1 MRGMPPPR
9 PATDCGDRANRSSI
23 AAKDPTA
30 RRHIPGMSSEQ
41 HDDAAARLRRAV
53 DQGDAPVLS
62 SDIVTGAPGRR
73 APRLINH
80 GRVSRAAGGA
90 VLAVAAVTAGSL
102 VIAQPFASRAPLF
115 TAAGGAADQSALGAA
130 AESSDLR
137 IGVWKQ
143 YEYVAGDGLSSSGGS
158 GGVHALERTGTPEAT
173 LDELAGV
180 FDLVGDAMRASY
192 FDESYPSYIVG
203 PEDGSAPALTITWA
217 GTASWWYS
225 DPGASGWTT
234 CASPGDAGAEGA
246 GADGSGDSAEADEPL
261 PEIAPEV
268 CEPVPPADGDM
279 PSEDEARDEAAAI
292 LTATGLD
299 VDAADIRITADA
311 WQTVASANLVVDGVE
326 TALDWA
332 VAWGPS
338 GEIAWAYGHAVE
350 VVSKGSF
357 GTVSE
362 RDAVSRLADG
372 RWFGAA
378 GPEFQGGGIG
388 IAEMSGDAA
397 IEQRMPG
404 TDGDGATGSSGAAVD
419 PGTEPA
425 PAPTDSAPPAEPAPS
440 EPAPEPAPVQP
451 SPIDP
456 EKPAPTEPAPVEPT
470 PIDPSEPPVVEP
482 EPLPEPTPEV
492 EIVTME
498 EAEATLLLLWDSEGD
513 AWLVPG
519 YAYRQAEGWWSSV
532 VSLVE
537 GVIALPEPVE
547 YRIEPMPLPAED

>member
-1 MRGMPPPR
+1 
-9 PATDCGDRANRSSI
+9 
-23 AAKDPTA
+23 
-30 RRHIPGMSSEQ
+30 MSSEQ
-41 HDDAAARLRRAV
+41 HDDAAARLRRAI
-53 DQGDAPVLS
+53 DQGDAPILS

-115 TAAGGAADQSALGAA
+115 TAAGGSADQSALGAA
-130 AESSDLR
+130 AESSDMR

-143 YEYVAGDGLSSSGGS
+143 YEYVAGDGLSTSGGS
-158 GGVHALERTGTPEAT
+158 GGVYALERSGTPEAT
-173 LDELAGV
+173 LVELAGV
-180 FDLVGDAMRASY
+180 FDLVGEAMRASY
-192 FDESYPSYIVG
+192 FDDSYPSYIVG

-225 DPGASGWTT
+225 DPAASGWTT
-234 CASPGDAGAEGA
+234 CASPGDAGA
-246 GADGSGDSAEADEPL
+246 DGSGDSAPADEPL

-338 GEIAWAYGHAVE
+338 GEIAWAYGHAVD

-378 GPEFQGGGIG
+378 GPDFQGGGVG

-425 PAPTDSAPPAEPAPS
+425 PAPTDSAPPAEPSPS
-440 EPAPEPAPVQP
+440 EPAPEPAPV
-451 SPIDP
+451 D
-456 EKPAPTEPAPVEPT
+456 PT
-470 PIDPSEPPVVEP
+470 PVDPSEPPVVEP
-482 EPLPEPTPEV
+482 EPLPEPSPEV
-492 EIVTME
+492 EIVTLD
-498 EAEATLLLLWDSEGD
+498 EAEATLLLMWDSKGD

-537 GVIALPEPVE
+537 GVIALPEPIE
-547 YRIEPMPLPAED
+547 YRIEPMPLPAEE

>member
-1 MRGMPPPR
+1 
-9 PATDCGDRANRSSI
+9 
-23 AAKDPTA
+23 
-30 RRHIPGMSSEQ
+30 MSSEQ
-41 HDDAAARLRRAV
+41 HDDAAARLRRAI
-53 DQGDAPVLS
+53 DQGAAPVLS
-62 SDIVTGAPGRR
+62 SDIVTQAPGRR
-73 APRLINH
+73 APRLVNH
-80 GRVSRAAGGA
+80 GRVARTAGGS
-90 VLAVAAVTAGSL
+90 VLAIAAVTAASL
-102 VIAQPFASRAPLF
+102 VITQPFAPRAPLF
-115 TAAGGAADQSALGAA
+115 TAAGGAAEQSAFGAA

-143 YEYVAGDGLSSSGGS
+143 YEYVAGDGLATSGGS
-158 GGVHALERTGTPEAT
+158 GAAYALERTGAPEAT
-173 LDELAGV
+173 LDGLADV
-180 FDLVGDAMRASY
+180 FDLVGEAVRASY

-225 DPGASGWTT
+225 DPAASGWTS
-234 CASPGDAGAEGA
+234 CAVPGDV
-246 GADGSGDSAEADEPL
+246 GADGTAGEAPADEPL
-261 PEIAPEV
+261 PEIAPEI
-268 CEPVPPADGDM
+268 CEPVPPTGGAM

-299 VDAADIRITADA
+299 VDAEDIRVTADD

-332 VAWGPS
+332 VAWGPG
-338 GEIAWAYGHAVE
+338 GEIAWAYGHAVDI
-350 VVSKGSF
+350 VGRGTF

-362 RDAVSRLADG
+362 RDAVSRLSDG

-378 GPEFQGGGIG
+378 GPEFQGGGVG
-388 IAEMSGDAA
+388 IAEMAGDAA
-397 IEQRMPG
+397 FEQGMPG

-425 PAPTDSAPPAEPAPS
+425 PAPTDSAPPAEPVPS
-440 EPAPEPAPVQP
+440 EPAPEPAPV
-451 SPIDP
+451 DP
-456 EKPAPTEPAPVEPT
+456 VEPAPTEPEPVAPT

-492 EIVTME
+492 EIVTVN
-498 EAEATLLLLWDSEGD
+498 EAEATLLLMWDSEGD

-537 GVIALPEPVE
+537 GVIALPEPIE
-547 YRIEPMPLPAED
+547 YRIEPMPLPAEE